1 MADLVLGLGTS
12 HSPLVATEA
21 PMWEQRAISDR
32 SNPELYDLDGE
43 LRSYDE
49 LARINRSYEREA
61 SLDNLTQQSRK
72 VAESLDRLADA
83 LAAARP
89 DVVLIVGDDQHE
101 LFDAG
106 NLPAVSIFY
115 GDKASTHSFA
125 QRRIGDPEF
134 MKVLSKA
141 YAMDQHHQLACDGEF
156 ARDLIEHLIEGNVD
170 IGA

>member
-1 MADLVLGLGTS
+1 MAQLVIGIGTS
-12 HSPLVATEA
+12 HSPLCATDA

-43 LRSYDE
+43 LRSYDD

-61 SLDNLTQQSRK
+61 SIEHLTRQSHQ
-72 VAESLDRLADA
+72 VQAALDRLADE

-106 NLPAVSIFY
+106 NLPA
-115 GDKASTHSFA
+115 
-125 QRRIGDPEF
+125 
-134 MKVLSKA
+134 L
-141 YAMDQHHQLACDGEF
+141 
-156 ARDLIEHLIEGNVD
+156 
-170 IGA
+170 